1 MTFGLDTSPWGEE
14 NRHISLVDL
23 LQDTENLRCTQTIIP
38 TLKEVPSDAIVP
50 SHMLLVRSGFMRQLG
65 SGAYT
70 YLPFGLRSLR
80 KAEGIVREEMNR
92 SNAIEILMPADPA
105 NRTLERDRTL

>member
-1 MTFGLDTSPWGEE
+1 
-14 NRHISLVDL
+14 
-23 LQDTENLRCTQTIIP
+23 
-38 TLKEVPSDAIVP
+38 
-50 SHMLLVRSGFMRQLG
+50 MRQLG

-105 NRTLERDRTL
+105 NRALERDRTL